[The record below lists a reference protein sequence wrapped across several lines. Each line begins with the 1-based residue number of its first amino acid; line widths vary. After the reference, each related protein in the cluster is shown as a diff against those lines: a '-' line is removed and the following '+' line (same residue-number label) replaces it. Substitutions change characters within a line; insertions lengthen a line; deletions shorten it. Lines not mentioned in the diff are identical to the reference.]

1 MEKQISLFD
10 MELPPQSEIKEIS
23 KKELK
28 NNNHKAEKVNFARV
42 PDNEPKI
49 KYEKISTIND
59 IIKLLDTGSYKV
71 GRHEL
76 LSDVFQCG
84 AIAIANKFDRRQAK
98 KREETYLSIIKKY
111 DKDTQQLITEIFA
124 EISVLLLSQIDM
136 GFDDYLGELYMLSET
151 SNSKA
156 GQFFTPYSVSK
167 ACAEACIDEKTV
179 NEYIE
184 KDKILTINEPA
195 CGAGGM
201 IIAAIDILYNRY
213 RLNYSRNVFVECS
226 DVDQRCVHM
235 TYLQLSLIG
244 VPAIVYQRDTLTMK
258 TWQKWETP
266 AYIMQYLRFK
276 NMERGMNKHDCVFK
290 LHRQEDAFKIN
301 A

>member
-1 MEKQISLFD
+1 MSKIGKQISLFD
-10 MELPPQSEIKEIS
+10 MELPPQSEIKEIP

-28 NNNHKAEKVNFARV
+28 NNSHKAEKINFARV
-42 PDNEPKI
+42 PDNKPKI
-49 KYEKISTIND
+49 KYEKIPTIND

-71 GRHEL
+71 GKHEL

-151 SNSKA
+151 LNSKA
-156 GQFFTPYSVSK
+156 GQFFTPYHVSK
-167 ACAEACIDEKTV
+167 ACAELSINKSIV

-226 DVDQRCVHM
+226 DIDQRCVHM

-266 AYIMQYLRFK
+266 ALIIQWLRFR
-276 NMERGMNKHDCVFK
+276 NILNKK
-290 LHRQEDAFKIN
+290 
-301 A
+301 

>member
-1 MEKQISLFD
+1 MSKIGKQISLFD
-10 MELPPQSEIKEIS
+10 MELPPQSEIKEIP

-28 NNNHKAEKVNFARV
+28 NNSHKAEKINFARV
-42 PDNEPKI
+42 PDNEPKF
-49 KYEKISTIND
+49 KYEKIPTIND

-71 GRHEL
+71 GKHEL

-136 GFDDYLGELYMLSET
+136 GFDDYLGKLYMLSET

-156 GQFFTPYSVSK
+156 GQFFTPYHVSK
-167 ACAEACIDEKTV
+167 ACAELSINKSIV

-195 CGAGGM
+195 CGAGGI
-201 IIAAIDILYNRY
+201 IIAAMDILYNRY
-213 RLNYSRNVFVECS
+213 RFNYSRNVFVECS
-226 DVDQRCVHM
+226 DIDQRCVHM

-266 AYIMQYLRFK
+266 ALIIQWLRFR
-276 NMERGMNKHDCVFK
+276 NILNKK
-290 LHRQEDAFKIN
+290 
-301 A
+301 

>member
-10 MELPPQSEIKEIS
+10 MELPPQSEIS
-23 KKELK
+23 QKELK
-28 NNNHKAEKVNFARV
+28 NNNWDKDSIKSEKINFAKV
-42 PDNEPKI
+42 PNNEPKI
-49 KYEKISTIND
+49 KYEKVPTIND
-59 IIKLLDTGSYKV
+59 IIKLLDTDSYKV

-76 LSDVFQCG
+76 LSDIFQCG
-84 AIAIANKFDRRQAK
+84 AIAIANKFDMRQAK
-98 KREETYLSIIKKY
+98 KREEIYLNIIKKY
-111 DKDTQQLITEIFA
+111 DKDTQQLIAEIFTEIY
-124 EISVLLLSQIDM
+124 ILLSSQIDM
-136 GFDDYLGELYMLSET
+136 GFDDYLGKLYMLSET

-167 ACAEACIDEKTV
+167 ACAELSINKNIV
-179 NEYIE
+179 NEHIE
-184 KDKILTINEPA
+184 KDKILTINEPS

-213 RLNYSRNVFVECS
+213 RLNYSRNLFVECS
-226 DVDQRCVHM
+226 DIDQRCVHM

-266 AYIMQYLRFK
+266 AYIMQYLRFQK
-276 NMERGMNKHDCVFK
+276 YGERNV
-290 LHRQEDAFKIN
+290 QA
-301 A
+301 

>member
-10 MELPPQSEIKEIS
+10 MELPPQSEIKEIP

-28 NNNHKAEKVNFARV
+28 NNKHKAEKINFARV

-49 KYEKISTIND
+49 KYEKIPTIND

-136 GFDDYLGELYMLSET
+136 GFDDYLGKLYMLSET

-156 GQFFTPYSVSK
+156 GQFFTPYHVSK
-167 ACAEACIDEKTV
+167 ACAELSINKSIV

-213 RLNYSRNVFVECS
+213 RLNYSRNLFVECS
-226 DVDQRCVHM
+226 DIDQRCVHM

-266 AYIMQYLRFK
+266 ALIIQWLRFR
-276 NMERGMNKHDCVFK
+276 NILNKK
-290 LHRQEDAFKIN
+290 
-301 A
+301 

>member
-10 MELPPQSEIKEIS
+10 MELPTQNDVKEIP

-28 NNNHKAEKVNFARV
+28 NNNWDKDSIKAEKINFARV
-42 PDNEPKI
+42 TDNEPKI
-49 KYEKISTIND
+49 KYEKIPTIND
-59 IIKLLDTGSYKV
+59 IIKLLDKGSYKV
-71 GRHEL
+71 EMHEL

-84 AIAIANKFDRRQAK
+84 AIAISNKFDMRQAK
-98 KREETYLSIIKKY
+98 EREETYLSIIKKY
-111 DKDTQQLITEIFA
+111 DKDTQQLMTEILA
-124 EISVLLLSQIDM
+124 KIYILLSSQIDM
-136 GFDDYLGELYMLSET
+136 GFNDYLGELYMLSET

-167 ACAEACIDEKTV
+167 VCAEACIDEKTV

-184 KDKILTINEPA
+184 KDKIIKLNEPA
-195 CGAGGM
+195 CGSAGM
-201 IIAAIDILYNRY
+201 IIAAVDVLYNKY
-213 RLNYSRNVFVECS
+213 KFNYSRNLFVECS
-226 DVDQRCVHM
+226 DIDQRCVHM

-266 AYIMQYLRFK
+266 TYIMQYLRFK
-276 NMERGMNKHDCVFK
+276 KYGERNE
-290 LHRQEDAFKIN
+290 QA
-301 A
+301 

>member
-10 MELPPQSEIKEIS
+10 MELPPQSEIS
-23 KKELK
+23 QKELK
-28 NNNHKAEKVNFARV
+28 NNKHKAEKINFARV

-49 KYEKISTIND
+49 KYEKIPTIND

-136 GFDDYLGELYMLSET
+136 GFDDYLGKLYMFSET

-156 GQFFTPYSVSK
+156 GQFFTPYHVSK

-184 KDKILTINEPA
+184 KDKIIKLNEPA

-213 RLNYSRNVFVECS
+213 KLNYSRNVFVECS

-244 VPAIVYQRDTLTMK
+244 VPAIVYQRDTLTME

-266 AYIMQYLRFK
+266 ALIIQWLRFR
-276 NMERGMNKHDCVFK
+276 NILNKK
-290 LHRQEDAFKIN
+290 
-301 A
+301 

>member
-10 MELPPQSEIKEIS
+10 MELPPQSEIKEIYQ
-23 KKELK
+23 KELK
-28 NNNHKAEKVNFARV
+28 NNNHKAEKINFARV

-49 KYEKISTIND
+49 KYEKIPTIND

-184 KDKILTINEPA
+184 KDKIIKLNEPA

-266 AYIMQYLRFK
+266 ALIIQWLRFR
-276 NMERGMNKHDCVFK
+276 NILNKK
-290 LHRQEDAFKIN
+290 
-301 A
+301 

>member
-151 SNSKA
+151 SNSKV

-276 NMERGMNKHDCVFK
+276 NMERGMNKHDFK
-290 LHRQEDAFKIN
+290 QLHRQEDAFKIN
-301 A
+301 T

>member
-98 KREETYLSIIKKY
+98 KREETYLSIRKKY

-276 NMERGMNKHDCVFK
+276 NMERGMNKHDFK
-290 LHRQEDAFKIN
+290 QLHRQEDAFKIN
-301 A
+301 T

>member
-28 NNNHKAEKVNFARV
+28 NNNHKAEKVNFVRV

-276 NMERGMNKHDCVFK
+276 NMERGMNKHDFK
-290 LHRQEDAFKIN
+290 QLHRQEDAFKIN
-301 A
+301 T

>member
-10 MELPPQSEIKEIS
+10 MELPPQSEIS
-23 KKELK
+23 QKELK
-28 NNNHKAEKVNFARV
+28 NNNWDKDSIKAEKINFARI

-49 KYEKISTIND
+49 KYEKIPTIND
-59 IIKLLDTGSYKV
+59 IIKLLDKGSYKV

-84 AIAIANKFDRRQAK
+84 AIAIANKFDKRQSK

-124 EISVLLLSQIDM
+124 EISILLLSQIDM
-136 GFDDYLGELYMLSET
+136 GFDDYLGKLYMLSET

-156 GQFFTPYSVSK
+156 GQFFTPYHVSK
-167 ACAEACIDEKTV
+167 LCAEMSINKNTV

-195 CGAGGM
+195 CGAGSM

-213 RLNYSRNVFVECS
+213 RLNYSRNLFVECS
-226 DVDQRCVHM
+226 DIDQRCVHM

-266 AYIMQYLRFK
+266 ALIIQWLRFR
-276 NMERGMNKHDCVFK
+276 NILNKK
-290 LHRQEDAFKIN
+290 
-301 A
+301 

>member
-10 MELPPQSEIKEIS
+10 MELPPQSEIS
-23 KKELK
+23 QKELK
-28 NNNHKAEKVNFARV
+28 NNNWDKDSIKAEKINFARV

-49 KYEKISTIND
+49 KYEKIPTIND
-59 IIKLLDTGSYKV
+59 VIKLLDKGSYKV

-84 AIAIANKFDRRQAK
+84 AIAISNKFDKRQAK

-124 EISVLLLSQIDM
+124 EISVLLLSQIDI

-156 GQFFTPYSVSK
+156 GQFFTPYHVSK

-184 KDKILTINEPA
+184 KDKIIKLNEPA

-213 RLNYSRNVFVECS
+213 RLNYSRNLFVECS
-226 DVDQRCVHM
+226 DIDQRCVHM

-266 AYIMQYLRFK
+266 ALIIQWLRFR
-276 NMERGMNKHDCVFK
+276 NILNKK
-290 LHRQEDAFKIN
+290 
-301 A
+301 

>member
-1 MEKQISLFD
+1 
-10 MELPPQSEIKEIS
+10 
-23 KKELK
+23 
-28 NNNHKAEKVNFARV
+28 
-42 PDNEPKI
+42 
-49 KYEKISTIND
+49 
-59 IIKLLDTGSYKV
+59 
-71 GRHEL
+71 
-76 LSDVFQCG
+76 
-84 AIAIANKFDRRQAK
+84 
-98 KREETYLSIIKKY
+98 
-111 DKDTQQLITEIFA
+111 
-124 EISVLLLSQIDM
+124 M

-184 KDKILTINEPA
+184 KDKIIKLNEPA

-266 AYIMQYLRFK
+266 ALIIQWLRFR
-276 NMERGMNKHDCVFK
+276 NILNKK
-290 LHRQEDAFKIN
+290 
-301 A
+301 

>member
-23 KKELK
+23 KK
-28 NNNHKAEKVNFARV
+28 NNNHKAEKINFARV

-49 KYEKISTIND
+49 KYEKIPTIND

-111 DKDTQQLITEIFA
+111 DKNTQQLITEIFA

-156 GQFFTPYSVSK
+156 GQFFTPYHVSK
-167 ACAEACIDEKTV
+167 ACAELSINKSIV

-266 AYIMQYLRFK
+266 ALIIQWLRFR
-276 NMERGMNKHDCVFK
+276 NILNKK
-290 LHRQEDAFKIN
+290 
-301 A
+301 

>member
-10 MELPPQSEIKEIS
+10 MELPPQSEIKEIP

-28 NNNHKAEKVNFARV
+28 NNKHKAEKINFARV

-49 KYEKISTIND
+49 KYEKIPTIND
-59 IIKLLDTGSYKV
+59 IIKLLDKGSYKV

-84 AIAIANKFDRRQAK
+84 AIAVSNKFDKRQSK

-136 GFDDYLGELYMLSET
+136 GFDDYLGKLYMLSET
-151 SNSKA
+151 SNSKT
-156 GQFFTPYSVSK
+156 GQFFTPYHVSK
-167 ACAEACIDEKTV
+167 LCAEMSINKSIV

-184 KDKILTINEPA
+184 KDKILTLNEPS

-213 RLNYSRNVFVECS
+213 RLNYSRNLFVECS
-226 DVDQRCVHM
+226 DIDQKCVHM

-266 AYIMQYLRFK
+266 AYIMQYLRFQK
-276 NMERGMNKHDCVFK
+276 YGERNIKV
-290 LHRQEDAFKIN
+290 
-301 A
+301 

>member
-136 GFDDYLGELYMLSET
+136 GFDDYLGKLYMLSET

-167 ACAEACIDEKTV
+167 ACAKACIDEKTV

-276 NMERGMNKHDCVFK
+276 NMERG
-290 LHRQEDAFKIN
+290 E
-301 A
+301 

>member
-10 MELPPQSEIKEIS
+10 MELPPQSEIS
-23 KKELK
+23 QKELK
-28 NNNHKAEKVNFARV
+28 NNNWDKDSIKAEKINFAKV
-42 PDNEPKI
+42 PNNEPKI
-49 KYEKISTIND
+49 KYEKVPTIND
-59 IIKLLDTGSYKV
+59 IIKLLDTDSYKV

-76 LSDVFQCG
+76 LSDIFQCG
-84 AIAIANKFDRRQAK
+84 AIAIANKFDMRQAK
-98 KREETYLSIIKKY
+98 KREEIYLNIIKKY
-111 DKDTQQLITEIFA
+111 DKDTQQLIAEIFTEIY
-124 EISVLLLSQIDM
+124 ILLSSQIDM
-136 GFDDYLGELYMLSET
+136 GFDDYLGKLYMLSET

-167 ACAEACIDEKTV
+167 ACAELSINKNIV
-179 NEYIE
+179 NEHIE
-184 KDKILTINEPA
+184 KDKILTINEPS

-213 RLNYSRNVFVECS
+213 RLNYSRNLFVECS
-226 DVDQRCVHM
+226 DIDQRCVHM

-266 AYIMQYLRFK
+266 AYIMQYLRFQK
-276 NMERGMNKHDCVFK
+276 YGERNV
-290 LHRQEDAFKIN
+290 QA
-301 A
+301 

>member
-10 MELPPQSEIKEIS
+10 MELSPQSEIKEIS

-28 NNNHKAEKVNFARV
+28 NNNQKAEKINFARV

-49 KYEKISTIND
+49 KYEKIPTIND

-184 KDKILTINEPA
+184 KDKIIKLNEPA

-213 RLNYSRNVFVECS
+213 RLNYSRNLFVECS
-226 DVDQRCVHM
+226 DIDQRCVHM

-276 NMERGMNKHDCVFK
+276 KYGERNG
-290 LHRQEDAFKIN
+290 QA
-301 A
+301 

>member
-10 MELPPQSEIKEIS
+10 MELPPQNDVKELS
-23 KKELK
+23 QKELK
-28 NNNHKAEKVNFARV
+28 TNIWDKESIKAEKINFAKV

-49 KYEKISTIND
+49 KYEKIPTIND
-59 IIKLLDTGSYKV
+59 IIKLLDKGSYKV

-84 AIAIANKFDRRQAK
+84 AIAISNKFDKRQAK
-98 KREETYLSIIKKY
+98 KREETYLNIIKKY
-111 DKDTQQLITEIFA
+111 DKDTQQLIIEIFT
-124 EISVLLLSQIDM
+124 EISVLLLSQIDT
-136 GFDDYLGELYMLSET
+136 GFDDYLGKLYMFSET

-167 ACAEACIDEKTV
+167 ACAELSINGSIV

-184 KDKILTINEPA
+184 NDKILTINEPS

-213 RLNYSRNVFVECS
+213 RLNYSRNLFVKCS
-226 DVDQRCVHM
+226 DIDQRCVHM

-244 VPAIVYQRDTLTMK
+244 VPVIVYQRDTLTMEM
-258 TWQKWETP
+258 WQKWETP

-276 NMERGMNKHDCVFK
+276 KYGERNV
-290 LHRQEDAFKIN
+290 QA
-301 A
+301 

>member
-28 NNNHKAEKVNFARV
+28 NNSHKAEKINFARV

-49 KYEKISTIND
+49 KYEKIPTIND

-84 AIAIANKFDRRQAK
+84 AIAIANKFDKRQYK

-124 EISVLLLSQIDM
+124 EISILLLSQIDM
-136 GFDDYLGELYMLSET
+136 GFDDYLGKLYMLSET

-156 GQFFTPYSVSK
+156 GQFFTPYHVSK
-167 ACAEACIDEKTV
+167 LCAEMSINKSIV

-184 KDKILTINEPA
+184 KDKILTLNEPS

-201 IIAAIDILYNRY
+201 IIAAIDALYNRY
-213 RLNYSRNVFVECS
+213 RLNYSRNLFVECS
-226 DVDQRCVHM
+226 DIDQRCVHM

-276 NMERGMNKHDCVFK
+276 KYGERNE
-290 LHRQEDAFKIN
+290 QA
-301 A
+301 

>member
-28 NNNHKAEKVNFARV
+28 NNNHKAEKINFARV

-49 KYEKISTIND
+49 KYEKIPTIND
-59 IIKLLDTGSYKV
+59 IVKLLDTGSYKV

-84 AIAIANKFDRRQAK
+84 AITIANKFDRRQAK

-136 GFDDYLGELYMLSET
+136 GFDDYLGELYMLPET

-156 GQFFTPYSVSK
+156 GQFFTPYHVSK
-167 ACAEACIDEKTV
+167 ACAELSINKSIV

-201 IIAAIDILYNRY
+201 IIVAIDILYNRY
-213 RLNYSRNVFVECS
+213 KLNYSRNVFVECS
-226 DVDQRCVHM
+226 DIDQRCVHM

-276 NMERGMNKHDCVFK
+276 RFGERNE
-290 LHRQEDAFKIN
+290 QA
-301 A
+301 

>member
-10 MELPPQSEIKEIS
+10 MELPPQSEIS
-23 KKELK
+23 QKELK
-28 NNNHKAEKVNFARV
+28 NNNWDKDSIKAEKINFAKV

-49 KYEKISTIND
+49 KYEKIPTIND
-59 IIKLLDTGSYKV
+59 IIKLLDEGSYKV

-76 LSDVFQCG
+76 LSDIFQCG
-84 AIAIANKFDRRQAK
+84 AIAISNKFDKRQSK

-136 GFDDYLGELYMLSET
+136 GFDDYLGKLYMLSET
-151 SNSKA
+151 SNNKT
-156 GQFFTPYSVSK
+156 GQFFTPYHVSK
-167 ACAEACIDEKTV
+167 SCAEMSIDKNTV

-184 KDKILTINEPA
+184 KDKILTLNEPA

-213 RLNYSRNVFVECS
+213 RLNYSRNLFVECS
-226 DVDQRCVHM
+226 DIDQRCVHM
-235 TYLQLSLIG
+235 TYLQLSLVG
-244 VPAIVYQRDTLTMK
+244 VPAIVYQRNTLTMK

-276 NMERGMNKHDCVFK
+276 KYGERNV
-290 LHRQEDAFKIN
+290 
-301 A
+301 

>member
-1 MEKQISLFD
+1 MSKIEKQISLFD
-10 MELPPQSEIKEIS
+10 MELPPQSEIS
-23 KKELK
+23 QKELK
-28 NNNHKAEKVNFARV
+28 NNNWDKDSIKAEKINFAKV

-49 KYEKISTIND
+49 KYEKIPTIND

-84 AIAIANKFDRRQAK
+84 AIAIANKFDKRQAK

-136 GFDDYLGELYMLSET
+136 GFADYLGELYMLSET
-151 SNSKA
+151 SNSKT
-156 GQFFTPYSVSK
+156 GQFFTPYHVSK
-167 ACAEACIDEKTV
+167 LCAEMSINKNTV

-184 KDKILTINEPA
+184 KDKILTLNEPS

-201 IIAAIDILYNRY
+201 IIAVIDILYNRY
-213 RLNYSRNVFVECS
+213 RLNYSRNLFVECS
-226 DVDQRCVHM
+226 DIDQRCVHM
-235 TYLQLSLIG
+235 TYLQLSLVG

-266 AYIMQYLRFK
+266 AYIMQHLRFK
-276 NMERGMNKHDCVFK
+276 KYGERNV
-290 LHRQEDAFKIN
+290 
-301 A
+301 

>member
-28 NNNHKAEKVNFARV
+28 NNSHKAEKINFARV

-49 KYEKISTIND
+49 KYEKIPTIND

-84 AIAIANKFDRRQAK
+84 AIAIANKFDKRQGK

-136 GFDDYLGELYMLSET
+136 GFDDYLGKLYMLSET
-151 SNSKA
+151 SNSKT
-156 GQFFTPYSVSK
+156 GQFFTPYHLSK
-167 ACAEACIDEKTV
+167 LCAEMSINKNTV
-179 NEYIE
+179 YEYIE
-184 KDKILTINEPA
+184 KDKILTLNEPS

-201 IIAAIDILYNRY
+201 IIAAIDVLYNRY
-213 RLNYSRNVFVECS
+213 RLNYSRNLFVECS
-226 DVDQRCVHM
+226 DIDQRCVHM

-276 NMERGMNKHDCVFK
+276 KFGERNV
-290 LHRQEDAFKIN
+290 QA
-301 A
+301 